1 MGRFYQKL
9 VDAKLALT
17 FDDVL
22 LVPLGTSVMP
32 KDVKLDTQISPRIKL
47 KIPIIS
53 AAMDTVTEY
62 EMAREMAI
70 LGGLGVIHRNMSSEE
85 ECRIVQRLKEEDLK
99 PIGAAIGPFDL
110 ERAKML
116 ERAGVDVI
124 FVDCAHAHNYSAI
137 ESMKKIKE
145 DISVD
150 LVVGNVA
157 TAEAVDD
164 LNFADGIKVGVGPG
178 SICTTRIMAGV
189 GVPQI
194 TAIAEVADRAA
205 EYGIKVIAD
214 GGMRFP
220 GDVVKALGAGANAVM
235 LGYMLAG
242 CEECP
247 GEIVVKNGKKYK
259 KYRGMGSKGAM
270 QRGSGYRYFR
280 EESGK
285 KIEEGV
291 EGLVPYR
298 GPVREVILE
307 IVEGIK
313 AGMGYVGARTIEDL
327 HEKARF
333 VRITPA
339 GFRES
344 LPHDIILESEEYVE
358 RFHRR
363 KSKGNKKAGGRKQ
376 SCCSALRR
384 S

>member
-9 VDAKLALT
+9 VNAKLALT

-22 LVPLGTSVMP
+22 LIPLGTSVMP
-32 KDVKLDTQISPRIKL
+32 KDVELDTQISPRIKL

-62 EMAREMAI
+62 AMAREMAI
-70 LGGLGVIHRNMSSEE
+70 LGGLGVIHRNMSPEDE
-85 ECRIVQRLKEEDLK
+85 AKIVERLKEEGIR
-99 PIGAAIGPFDL
+99 PVGAAIGPFDL
-110 ERAKML
+110 ERAKAL

-137 ESMKKIKE
+137 ESMKKIRE
-145 DISVD
+145 NVSVD
-150 LVVGNVA
+150 LIVGNVA
-157 TAEAVDD
+157 TADAVDD

-178 SICTTRIMAGV
+178 SICTTRIIAGV

-194 TAIAEVADRAA
+194 TAIAEVADRAS

-220 GDVVKALGAGANAVM
+220 GDVIKALGAGADAVM

-247 GEIVVKNGKKYK
+247 GDIIVKNGRKYK
-259 KYRGMGSKGAM
+259 RYRGMGSKGAM
-270 QRGSGYRYFR
+270 KRGSGYRYFR

-285 KIEEGV
+285 RIEEGV

-298 GPVREVILE
+298 GPVREVVLR

-313 AGMGYVGARTIEDL
+313 AGMGYVGAKTIKDL
-327 HEKARF
+327 HERARF

-339 GFRES
+339 GFKES
-344 LPHDIILESEEYVE
+344 LPHDVILERGEDVE
-358 RFHRR
+358 RLHRR
-363 KSKGNKKAGGRKQ
+363 KGGRGKKASR
-376 SCCSALRR
+376 
-384 S
+384 